1 MLMTR
6 VKELWHQRKN
16 NLKMFAFTT
25 DSISAISLS
34 LQTPRCFINVS
45 FNKKKS
51 SSRVKTRQWNDLKRE
66 QNDSKTLSYKARRT
80 KGSIKIKRFKK
91 RGEIALTYR
100 LLLFRLN
107 YTILKTSLIEQW
119 FYDHH
124 RRLHHRSVTSSEWS
138 RLGRKKISKYI
149 PFKWIQIVFNRNC

>member
-1 MLMTR
+1 MLMTW

-16 NLKMFAFTT
+16 NLRMFAFTT

-51 SSRVKTRQWNDLKRE
+51 SSRVKTRRWNDLKRE
-66 QNDSKTLSYKARRT
+66 RNDSKTLSYKARRT

-91 RGEIALTYR
+91 
-100 LLLFRLN
+100 
-107 YTILKTSLIEQW
+107 K
-119 FYDHH
+119 
-124 RRLHHRSVTSSEWS
+124 RRNSTNLSPSSVPVELHH
-138 RLGRKKISKYI
+138 
-149 PFKWIQIVFNRNC
+149 FKNVFNRAVILRSSPAPSPSISNLFRMISSRQEKNQQIHPF